1 MIETR
6 QFISSDTVQIKVTFE
21 IPCDRWKAI
30 QQMKEFKKLRKKFLK
45 AERCLI
51 SK

>member
-45 AERCLI
+45 AERCLL